1 MVAAALPGYEIGGE
15 IGHGGWGV
23 VLEGRHRQLDR
34 EVAIKQLPA
43 AFAADPSVRARF
55 VAEARVLASL
65 DHPHVVP
72 IYDYV
77 EREDICLLVMEKL
90 PGGTVWQR
98 FATSGL
104 TMPEV
109 CAIVLATCS
118 GLHAAHQKG
127 ILHRDVKPE
136 NLIFSAAKTLKV
148 TDFGIAK
155 VLTGSE
161 TKATRGGEVLGT
173 PAYMAP
179 EQVQNR
185 ELTPATDVYAVGMM
199 LYELLSGRLPFSQED
214 PIALLFCQV
223 NDVPPPL
230 SGVAPLVPP
239 AIAAVSM
246 KALEKDPLARFAT
259 AEDLGVSLAEA
270 ATGAWSAGW
279 LQQSDVPVMGTG
291 RLASVTLEA
300 QGGVRTSPPRPAAP
314 PTVVTSAESV
324 AAIGA
329 GAAPETG
336 EGAPAPVAS
345 APDSLAPLDLAPAP
359 ESLPPPPVVSTAPMN
374 IIRADAPEERARG
387 ANAAELADAG
397 LVGIQE
403 VVRRP
408 PMPTGPLLTAAAFLL
423 VCVAIAFVGLGVS
436 NTKPGDITPG
446 MISVAGIDP
455 ALGKVVPVD
464 LKEPLVISGT
474 LPSGAKAADH
484 LRLSFS
490 FGAVPI
496 GHFDAAITPAP
507 GGRFS
512 TALDATGYRYIIASD
527 TTTNLSF
534 EASGTT
540 VAQRSFVLR
549 TAQKWYLTLPG
560 ALAIALVLFA
570 VAYIESLLRA
580 LRRGRKQVSGVIGL
594 AVIGA
599 VVGLVAVSWAWL
611 LEAVMPTTA
620 TEIMC
625 AILGTAA
632 GLAAGVAAQR
642 LGRRRQL
649 RTAHRPARF

>member
-1 MVAAALPGYEIGGE
+1 
-15 IGHGGWGV
+15 
-23 VLEGRHRQLDR
+23 
-34 EVAIKQLPA
+34 
-43 AFAADPSVRARF
+43 
-55 VAEARVLASL
+55 
-65 DHPHVVP
+65 
-72 IYDYV
+72 
-77 EREDICLLVMEKL
+77 
-90 PGGTVWQR
+90 
-98 FATSGL
+98 
-104 TMPEV
+104 
-109 CAIVLATCS
+109 
-118 GLHAAHQKG
+118 
-127 ILHRDVKPE
+127 
-136 NLIFSAAKTLKV
+136 
-148 TDFGIAK
+148 
-155 VLTGSE
+155 
-161 TKATRGGEVLGT
+161 
-173 PAYMAP
+173 MAP

-223 NDVPPPL
+223 NDIPPPL
-230 SGVAPLVPP
+230 SGVAPLVPA

-270 ATGAWSAGW
+270 ATGAWHAGW

-300 QGGVRTSPPRPAAP
+300 QGGVRTSPPRPPAP
-314 PTVVTSAESV
+314 PTVVTSGESAAPIGAPAPPDTGQAAPASV
-324 AAIGA
+324 APG
-329 GAAPETG
+329 PPPTG
-336 EGAPAPVAS
+336 EGAPAS
-345 APDSLAPLDLAPAP
+345 GAPAP
-359 ESLPPPPVVSTAPMN
+359 PATGPGRAAAQSPAADSWAPQDLSPAPASLPPPPVVSTAPMN
-374 IIRADAPEERARG
+374 IIRADAPEERPRG
-387 ANAAELADAG
+387 GNAAELADAG

-408 PMPTGPLLTAAAFLL
+408 PMPTGPLLMTAAFLL
-423 VCVAIAFVGLGVS
+423 LCVAIAFVGVGAS

-446 MISVAGIDP
+446 TITVAQIDP

-464 LKEPLVISGT
+464 LKKPLDISGT
-474 LPSGAKAADH
+474 LPSGARAADDV
-484 LRLSFS
+484 RLSFS

-496 GHFDAAITPAP
+496 GHFDAAVTPAP

-512 TALDATGYRYIIASD
+512 VALDASGYRYIIASD

-534 EASGTT
+534 KAKGAT

-549 TAQKWYLTLPG
+549 TAQKWYVTLPG

-594 AVIGA
+594 AVLGA
-599 VVGLVAVSWAWL
+599 VVGLVAVLWAWL
-611 LEAVMPTTA
+611 LAAVMPTTA

-625 AILGTAA
+625 AILGTAS
-632 GLAAGVAAQR
+632 GLAGGVAAQR

-649 RTAHRPARF
+649 RPARRPARF